1 MSAKLE
7 KIGIERDRA
16 RRKRDEWDARFKELD
31 QKYTEQENTEIHEIV
46 HAESLTPEQLAVL
59 LQMAKTMAPNP
70 ENLAAVMG
78 SKEKENN
85 QEAGLKKEE
94 AEGNEG

>member
-46 HAESLTPEQLAVL
+46 RAESLTPEQLAVL

-78 SKEKENN
+78 NKEKENN